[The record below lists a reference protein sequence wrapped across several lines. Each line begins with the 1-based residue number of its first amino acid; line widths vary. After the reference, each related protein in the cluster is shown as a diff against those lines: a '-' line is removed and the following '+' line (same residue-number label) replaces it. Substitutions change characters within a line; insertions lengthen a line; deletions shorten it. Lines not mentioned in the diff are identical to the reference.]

1 MIKVLKYF
9 NNNSKSC
16 RHLSLAIN
24 HNYNYNY
31 DYDFYKI
38 IDQSNEIKYNKKL
51 KYFYEEK
58 KSFYTKKHLDHII
71 VNDLCCI
78 CHICKGC
85 GWITNN
91 NINNGLNFGYEKCYL
106 CNGTGFH

>member
-1 MIKVLKYF
+1 MLKLFKKNMSNALKKDYF
-9 NNNSKSC
+9 YEKD
-16 RHLSLAIN
+16 LPI
-24 HNYNYNY
+24 
-31 DYDFYKI
+31 
-38 IDQSNEIKYNKKL
+38 IKYNKQL
-51 KYFYEEK
+51 KYLYEEK
-58 KSFYTKKHLDHII
+58 KAYYSKKHYNHII
-71 VNDLCCI
+71 NNDLCCI